1 MKKLKM
7 VEKDGQKVPFYAAD
21 GKGKMKEGG
30 KVPVIKAKK
39 GPVKRKPTAKEIEEG
54 FRGRDIPSKE
64 GPSYEK
70 NEANRKKFLKDNPNM
85 TGKDFAKLFKAKGGM
100 MKKKGY
106 AKGGK
111 VRGSGIAK
119 QGVRA
124 AKMVVMKGS

>member
-1 MKKLKM
+1 M

-39 GPVKRKPTAKEIEEG
+39 GPVKRKPTAKEKEEG
-54 FRGRDIPSKE
+54 FKGTDIPSKE

>member
-21 GKGKMKEGG
+21 GKGKMNTGG
-30 KVPVIKAKK
+30 EVPVIKAKK
-39 GPVKRKPTAKEIEEG
+39 GPVKRKPTAKEKEEG
-54 FRGRDIPSKE
+54 FKGTDIPD
-64 GPSYEK
+64 EK
-70 NEANRKKFLKDNPNM
+70 VVKKM
-85 TGKDFAKLFKAKGGM
+85 GGGM
-100 MKKKGY
+100 MRKKGY

-111 VRGSGIAK
+111 VRGAGIAK

>member
-21 GKGKMKEGG
+21 GKGKMMGGG
-30 KVPVIKAKK
+30 KVMGYKEGDMVELPVIKAKK
-39 GPVKRKPTAKEIEEG
+39 GKIKRKPTAKEKEEG
-54 FRGRDIPSKE
+54 FKGTDIPD
-64 GPSYEK
+64 EK
-70 NEANRKKFLKDNPNM
+70 VVKKM
-85 TGKDFAKLFKAKGGM
+85 GGGM
-100 MKKKGY
+100 MRKKGF

-124 AKMVVMKGS
+124 AKMVIMKGS